1 MSRFLLLIG
10 LFLSINSV
18 FAGKLLNSYVNEIDG
33 HFVLHL
39 DMRVNAKRKDI
50 RSILMDFSKMP
61 AVNKTVLESRL
72 LNTVGDKYKI
82 YFVSRGCLWIFCQT
96 IKQVAMVSELDNEY
110 IMSVV
115 IAKESDLKYGRA
127 LWRLIDE
134 GSTTRI
140 IYDSDYVPD
149 FWVPPLIGSAIVKDK
164 MLSEGLKT
172 INGLE
177 RVINQEKSGETAKV
191 ASDSKIRTSKRLLN
205 RRQTTISLLK

>member
-1 MSRFLLLIG
+1 MSRLLILIS
-10 LFLSINSV
+10 LFLAINSAY
-18 FAGKLLNSYVNEIDG
+18 AGKLLHSYVNEIDG
-33 HFVLHL
+33 HFVMRL
-39 DMRVNAKRKDI
+39 DMRVNAKRKDV
-50 RSILMDFSKMP
+50 RSVLMDFSKMP

-72 LNTVGDKYKI
+72 LKPVGNKYKI

-96 IKQVAMVSELDNEY
+96 IKQVAMVSELSKEY
-110 IMSVV
+110 IMSDV

-140 IYDSDYVPD
+140 IYSSDYVPD
-149 FWVPPLIGSAIVKDK
+149 FWVPPLIGSAIAKEK

-177 RVINQEKSGETAKV
+177 RVINQEKHAKTKKL
-191 ASDSKIRTSKRLLN
+191 ASNSRKDGQEKHH
-205 RRQTTISLLK
+205 